1 MKLSDIKTPEDL
13 KRFPREELPSLAQE
27 IREKITHVVS
37 ENGGHLAGNLG
48 VVELSIALHR
58 VFNSPKDKI
67 IFDVGHQCYTHKI
80 LTGRQY
86 DFDTLR
92 QYGGISG
99 FPKRS
104 ESPHDA
110 YETGHASTALSAAL
124 GYARARDLQNENHH
138 VVAVVGDGALTG
150 GMCYEALN
158 DAGNNK
164 TRLIVVLN
172 DNQMSIGRNVGALN
186 NYLSHLRTSERY
198 LMIKKGVSL
207 ILNKIPLIG
216 NILYK
221 AVQSAKNHL
230 RNLLVKE
237 SYFTSLGFKYLGP
250 IDGHNEALIE
260 ELLERAKQ
268 FKEPVILHIV
278 TTKGAGYAPAEVEP
292 ERMHGTPPFSLVDG
306 KCKNS
311 STSKSYSKALGEE
324 LVRLAENNPKIVGI
338 SAAMVESTGLE
349 LLRQA
354 HPDRVFDVGIAEE
367 HAAALAAGMASG
379 GLRPVLAVYD
389 TFMQRAID
397 QIIMDIALQKLPV
410 VMALDRSGIGGED
423 GPTHHGVFGTALFRN
438 IPNLLLLSPRSTEE
452 LKQMLA
458 FSFEQEKPVIIRYAK
473 SEGHRQRELPKANFS
488 LGIWE
493 QLKLSNDICII
504 AYGRMVDEALDASDI
519 LSEDGIHAGVINAS
533 SIKPIDTSLINKLSI
548 KNIPYIVVEEVQLS
562 GGLGSAI
569 AEYAMQEGLNPPLK
583 VLALPDEFIPHG
595 DRKTLLAELGLDA
608 KSIAECILSL
618 ADEFTKDYA

>member
-13 KRFPREELPSLAQE
+13 KRFPREEIPALAHE
-27 IREKITHVVS
+27 IREKITQVVS

-58 VFNSPKDKI
+58 VFNSPEDKI
-67 IFDVGHQCYTHKI
+67 IFDVGHQCYTHKL

-92 QYGGISG
+92 QYNGISG

-124 GYARARDLQNENHH
+124 GFARARDLQNEDYH

-172 DNQMSIGRNVGALN
+172 DNQMSIERNVGALN
-186 NYLSHLRTSERY
+186 NYLSHLRTSKPY
-198 LMIKKGVSL
+198 LMAKKGVSHML
-207 ILNKIPLIG
+207 KIIPFVG
-216 NILYK
+216 NFLFK
-221 AVQSAKNHL
+221 SVQSIKNHL
-230 RNLLVKE
+230 RNLFVKE

-250 IDGHNEALIE
+250 IDGHDEALLE
-260 ELLERAKQ
+260 DLLERAKQ
-268 FKEPVILHIV
+268 FEEPVILHIV
-278 TTKGAGYAPAEVEP
+278 TTKGAGYAPAEVAP

-311 STSKSYSKALGEE
+311 STSKSYSKALGDE
-324 LVRLAENNPKIVGI
+324 LTKLAENNPKIVGI

-349 LLRQA
+349 ILRQA
-354 HPDRVFDVGIAEE
+354 HPDKVFDVGIAEE
-367 HAAALAAGMASG
+367 HAAVLAAGMASG

-389 TFMQRAID
+389 TFMQRALD

-423 GPTHHGVFGTALFRN
+423 GPTHHGVFGTALFRS
-438 IPNLLLLSPRSTEE
+438 IPNLLLLSPRSTKE
-452 LKQMLA
+452 LKQMLT

-473 SEGHRQRELPKANFS
+473 AEGHRQCELPEPSFS
-488 LGIWE
+488 LGVWE
-493 QLKLSNDICII
+493 NIKQGKDICII
-504 AYGRMVDEALDASDI
+504 AYGHIVDEALDASEI
-519 LSEDGIHAGVINAS
+519 LLNEGIHAGVINAS
-533 SIKPIDTSLINKLSI
+533 SIKPLDTSLLKKLSL
-548 KNIPYIVVEEVQLS
+548 KNIPYIVAEEVQLS

-569 AEYAMQEGLNPPLK
+569 AEYAMQEGLNPPIK
-583 VLALPDEFIPHG
+583 TIALPDEFIPHG
-595 DRKTLLAELGLDA
+595 DRKALLKQFGLDA
-608 KSIAECILSL
+608 KSIADCILSL
-618 ADEFTKDYA
+618 ADEFTKDHA

>member
-13 KRFPREELPSLAQE
+13 KRFPREEIPALAHE
-27 IREKITHVVS
+27 IREKITQVVS

-58 VFNSPKDKI
+58 VFNSPEDKI
-67 IFDVGHQCYTHKI
+67 IFDVGHQCYTHKL

-92 QYGGISG
+92 QYNGISG

-124 GYARARDLQNENHH
+124 GFARARDLQNEDYH

-172 DNQMSIGRNVGALN
+172 DNQMSIERNVGALN
-186 NYLSHLRTSERY
+186 NYLSHLRTSKPY
-198 LMIKKGVSL
+198 LMAKKGVSHML
-207 ILNKIPLIG
+207 KIIPFVG
-216 NILYK
+216 NFLFK
-221 AVQSAKNHL
+221 SVQSIKNHL
-230 RNLLVKE
+230 RNLFVKE

-250 IDGHNEALIE
+250 IDGHDEALLE
-260 ELLERAKQ
+260 DLLERAKQ
-268 FKEPVILHIV
+268 FEEPVILHIV
-278 TTKGAGYAPAEVEP
+278 TTKGAGYAPAEVAP

-324 LVRLAENNPKIVGI
+324 LTRLAENNSKIVGI

-349 LLRQA
+349 ILRQA

-367 HAAALAAGMASG
+367 HAAVLAAGMASG

-389 TFMQRAID
+389 TFMQRALD

-410 VMALDRSGIGGED
+410 VMALDRSGIGGDD
-423 GPTHHGVFGTALFRN
+423 GPTHHGVFGTVLFRS
-438 IPNLLLLSPRSTEE
+438 IPDLLLLSPRSTEE
-452 LKQMLA
+452 LKQMLT

-473 SEGHRQRELPKANFS
+473 AEGHRQCELLEPNFS

-493 QLKLSNDICII
+493 NLKKGKDICII
-504 AYGRMVDEALDASDI
+504 AYGHMVDEALDASNI
-519 LSEDGIHAGVINAS
+519 LSAEGIHAGVVNAS
-533 SIKPIDTSLINKLSI
+533 SIKPLDTSLIKKLSL
-548 KNIPYIVVEEVQLS
+548 KNIPYIVAEEVQLS

-569 AEYAMQEGLNPPLK
+569 AEYAMQEGLNPPIK
-583 VLALPDEFIPHG
+583 TIALPDEFIPHG
-595 DRKTLLAELGLDA
+595 DRKALLKQFELDS

-618 ADEFTKDYA
+618 ADEFTKDHA